1 MNQISPTKI
10 IPQPE
15 EVLRFLSSWDY
26 RHQVFQI
33 TDQVVAQNITTL
45 EDIRALC
52 PADEIMVELVS
63 YLARARR
70 HVLALTQPLSLGVV
84 FAVWKEVRRLQ
95 PNSASNPTGEDA
107 IRAKVAELNWLFR
120 DTPHRWGL
128 YIVDD
133 DCPENSLAVAQSIV
147 SAEALTNV
155 HLLRLADA
163 LPAPD
168 LPLSRLESAALST
181 KGGAIHLGMQRAA
194 RDGHDY
200 VMYTDCDNS
209 NHMGQAGLLLHELA
223 GLGKKVALGDR
234 RSTRVL
240 EWQTSRES
248 ESYGNYV
255 IKRVH
260 ALLDFDLL
268 LGDVTCPFKMFE
280 RDYLLTM
287 LESMDVFDFTVDFDI
302 VGYVKTS
309 GAAVAIV
316 PIVSVDSDF
325 ETTWIALT
333 NVRVWWQKLHGFLY
347 VIQKYRLSHNPR
359 VAQMVRDKLWTA
371 EQIRKVLVVSE
382 NGVFRQ
388 GQKLTI
394 QEQLAMPIDEIDA
407 WISQA
412 LTAS

>member
-1 MNQISPTKI
+1 MNQTIHPKI
-10 IPQPE
+10 IPQPQD
-15 EVLRFLSSWDY
+15 VLRFLSSWDY
-26 RHQVFQI
+26 RAEVFRI
-33 TDQVVAQNITTL
+33 TDRLVAENIT
-45 EDIRALC
+45 EIEAIRTLC
-52 PADEIMVELVS
+52 PGDEILVELVG

-70 HVLALTQPLSLGVV
+70 HVLALAKPLSLGVV

-95 PNSASNPTGEDA
+95 PNSETNPTGEDA
-107 IRAKVAELNWLFR
+107 LRVTVAELDWLFR

-133 DCPENSLAVAQSIV
+133 DCPEDSLSVARAIV
-147 SAEALTNV
+147 EAEALSNV
-155 HLLRLADA
+155 HLMRLADA

-168 LPLSRLESAALST
+168 LPLSRLETAALST
-181 KGGAIHLGMQRAA
+181 KGGAIHLGMQQAA

-209 NHMGQAGLLLHELA
+209 NHLGQAGLLLHELA

-234 RSTRVL
+234 RSTRIL

-255 IKRVH
+255 IKRVQ
-260 ALLDFDLL
+260 ALLNFDLL

-280 RDYLLTM
+280 REYLLG
-287 LESMDVFDFTVDFDI
+287 LLDQMDVFDFTVDFDI

-316 PIVSVDSDF
+316 PVVSVDSDF

-333 NVRVWWQKLHGFLY
+333 NVRVWLQKLRGFVY
-347 VIQKYRLSHNPR
+347 VIQKYGLDHNPQA
-359 VAQMVRDKLWTA
+359 VQLVREKLWTA
-371 EQIRKVLVVSE
+371 EQIRKVLEVSE
-382 NGVFRQ
+382 NGVFRD

-394 QEQLAMPIDEIDA
+394 QEQLGMSLDEVTA
-407 WISQA
+407 WIGRA
-412 LTAS
+412 LEQP

>member
-1 MNQISPTKI
+1 MNQIVHPKI
-10 IPQPE
+10 IPQPQD
-15 EVLRFLSSWDY
+15 VLRFLSSWDY
-26 RHQVFQI
+26 RAEVFRVTDRLVAESI
-33 TDQVVAQNITTL
+33 TDIEA
-45 EDIRALC
+45 IRTLC
-52 PADEIMVELVS
+52 PDDEIMVELVS

-70 HVLALTQPLSLGVV
+70 HVLALDKPLSLGVV

-95 PNSASNPTGEDA
+95 PNSETNPTGEDA
-107 IRAKVAELNWLFR
+107 IRAKVAEMNWLFR

-133 DCPENSLAVAQSIV
+133 DCPEDSLAVARAIV
-147 SAEALTNV
+147 EADALSNV
-155 HLLRLADA
+155 HLMRLADA

-181 KGGAIHLGMQRAA
+181 KGGAIHLGMQQAA

-209 NHMGQAGLLLHELA
+209 NHMGQAGLMLHELA

-240 EWQTSRES
+240 EWQTSRDS

-255 IKRVH
+255 IKRVQD
-260 ALLDFDLL
+260 LLNFDLL

-280 RDYLLTM
+280 RDYLLD
-287 LESMDVFDFTVDFDI
+287 LLQQMDVFDFTVDFDI

-309 GAAVAIV
+309 GAPVAIV
-316 PIVSVDSDF
+316 PVVSVDSDF

-333 NVRVWWQKLHGFLY
+333 NVRVWLQKLHGFLY
-347 VIQKYRLSHNPR
+347 VIQKYGLDHNPQ
-359 VAQMVRDKLWTA
+359 AVRLVREKLWTTD
-371 EQIRKVLVVSE
+371 QIRKVLEVSE
-382 NGVFRQ
+382 KGVFRD
-388 GQKLTI
+388 GQKLTT
-394 QEQLAMPIDEIDA
+394 QEQLGMSLAEVEA
-407 WISQA
+407 WITQA
-412 LTAS
+412 LGQR